1 MANSLNIAYTISAID
16 KLSPALK
23 KIEQQVAKLSKN
35 LQSLNKPIAV
45 QVNTKGA
52 QSSIAK
58 LKNQGGIINMK
69 VAATTSAA
77 ESAIAK
83 LKNQG
88 GVVAMKV
95 DADTSAA
102 ESAIASLKKDLNS
115 TMTVTAKNTGGTG
128 GISAMRMGG
137 AGKAGLMAGIT
148 GGAMSA
154 AGLGVAAA
162 GAAAVAGISASVVQF
177 AELETA
183 QLSLAKALDLGVKD
197 IGGYSTEL
205 ANLAVAVGINQ
216 TEITGM
222 AASYAKAD
230 SSLDPKSLAEITKL
244 TFASS
249 KAWDANADSV
259 MDSFQLLKTLYK
271 LDTSG
276 LTSMANKIDML
287 GDKFGVLNEQYLTDF
302 IAVGAANAKTI
313 GMSADEMLAWG
324 STAGEMKVQA
334 SEAANALKVIGSAVL
349 MAKAGD
355 DQAGSAIEKL
365 GGDFKKLDAMNPAQ
379 KLQEIMRLMNEY
391 KGIDKTELSADI
403 AGGNYNDVLLRM
415 SEGNA
420 TFAKSLELT
429 SDKSAIAGRVTKAL
443 SLEAQTLSGKY
454 NRAMAS
460 VTNFAASIGDMINQT
475 LFGKEVTAQFDATI
489 ANLSVAF
496 GGAGNNI
503 KFMEVAVFGLAFAF
517 DTVALGIGLVI
528 DAVSILGVVLKG
540 VVDAMSYLA
549 SGEFKL
555 ALAAVSEAGSKTSE
569 IVFNRVEAQ
578 RVQGKELEDKWAAI
592 KGGQRAMRD
601 RDGKIMQTETATGVK
616 IFTKPPATAA
626 VAGQPTGAAAK
637 PANPADAQNAQLTNQ
652 SAVINQQTSLKN
664 QEVAAKQ
671 AEVAQLTNQSAILQN
686 QATSN
691 FMAGVERFNQVANSI
706 SMAQTVAVGS
716 TGSQGR

>member
-52 QSSIAK
+52 QSAIAK

-69 VAATTSAA
+69 VA
-77 ESAIAK
+77 
-83 LKNQG
+83 
-88 GVVAMKV
+88 
-95 DADTSAA
+95 ADTSAA
-102 ESAIASLKKDLNS
+102 ESAIASLKKDLNA
-115 TMTVTAKNTGGTG
+115 TMTVGAKNTGG
-128 GISAMRMGG
+128 ISAIGLGG
-137 AGKAGLMAGIT
+137 AGRAGMTAGLT

-183 QLSLAKALDLGVKD
+183 QLALAKALDVGIKDLGAYGK
-197 IGGYSTEL
+197 EM
-205 ANLAVAVGINQ
+205 AKLAVEVGVNQ
-216 TEITGM
+216 TEVTSL
-222 AASYAKAD
+222 AAAYARAD
-230 SSLDPKSLAEITKL
+230 SSLDPAALAEITKL
-244 TFASS
+244 TYASS

-271 LDTSG
+271 MDTSG
-276 LTSMANKIDML
+276 LTSMANKVDML
-287 GDKFGVLNEQYLTDF
+287 GDKFGVLNEQYLIDF
-302 IAVGAANAKTI
+302 ITQGGAMAKSL
-313 GMSADEMLAWG
+313 GMNEDQMLAWA

-334 SEAANALKVIGSAVL
+334 SEAANALKVIGGNIN
-349 MAKAGD
+349 AGD
-355 DQAGSAIEKL
+355 ADEAIKSL
-365 GGDFKKLDAMNPAQ
+365 GLSLEDINKMSFSDKIQKTLEALGNYDGKDKTDLTKKLLDLKN
-379 KLQEIMRLMNEY
+379 Y
-391 KGIDKTELSADI
+391 KGADKGELAKMI
-403 AGGNYNDVLLRM
+403 AGGNYDDVLIRM
-415 SEGNA
+415 AEGNKVY
-420 TFAKSLELT
+420 AKSLELT
-429 SDKSAIAGRVTKAL
+429 SDAGKLNGRVMGAL
-443 SLEAQTLSGKY
+443 SLEAQTLSGRY
-454 NRAMAS
+454 NRAVAS
-460 VTNFAASIGDMINQT
+460 VTNFGASIGDMINQT

-517 DTVALGIGLVI
+517 DVVALGVGLVI
-528 DAVSILGVVLKG
+528 DGVSILGVVLKG

-578 RVQGKELEDKWAAI
+578 RIQGKELEDKWAAI
-592 KGGQRAMRD
+592 QGGQRAMRD

-626 VAGQPTGAAAK
+626 AGQTTGAAAK
-637 PANPADAQNAQLTNQ
+637 PANPVEAQNAQLTNQ

-706 SMAQTVAVGS
+706 NLSQTVAAGG
-716 TGSQGR
+716 TGNQGR

>member
-1 MANSLNIAYTISAID
+1 MSSSLNIAYTISAID

-35 LQSLNKPIAV
+35 LQNLNKPIAV

-52 QSSIAK
+52 QGAIAR

-69 VAATTSAA
+69 V
-77 ESAIAK
+77 
-83 LKNQG
+83 G
-88 GVVAMKV
+88 
-95 DADTSAA
+95 ADTSAA
-102 ESAIASLKKDLNS
+102 ESAIASLKKDLNA

-183 QLSLAKALDLGVKD
+183 QLALSKGLNKSMGEIGAYTSEMAKLSA
-197 IGGYSTEL
+197 E
-205 ANLAVAVGINQ
+205 VGLNQ
-216 TEITGM
+216 TEVTSM
-222 AASYAKAD
+222 AVAYAKAD
-230 SSLDPKSLAEITKL
+230 STLNPAQLKELTKL
-244 TFASS
+244 TIASS
-249 KAWDANADSV
+249 KAWDINSESV
-259 MDSFQLLKTLYK
+259 LDSFQLLQAIYG
-271 LDTSG
+271 LDSKG
-276 LTSMANKIDML
+276 LTEMANKIDML
-287 GDKFGVLNEQYLTDF
+287 GDNFGVLNEQYLNDF
-302 IAVGAANAKTI
+302 ISQGGAVAKSL
-313 GMSADEMLAWG
+313 GLNEDQMLAWA

-334 SEAANALKVIGSAVL
+334 GEASNALKIIGGNIN
-349 MAKAGD
+349 AGD
-355 DQAGSAIEKL
+355 ADEAIKSLGLNLAEIQKMPIAEKMQKILQAL
-365 GGDFKKLDAMNPAQ
+365 GNYDGAD
-379 KLQEIMRLMNEY
+379 
-391 KGIDKTELSADI
+391 KGELAKMI
-403 AGGNYNDVLLRM
+403 AGGNYDDVLVRM
-415 SEGNA
+415 STANEV
-420 TFAKSLELT
+420 FAKSLELT

-460 VTNFAASIGDMINQT
+460 VTNFGASIGDMINQT

-496 GGAGNNI
+496 GGAGNDI

-578 RVQGKELEDKWAAI
+578 RIQGKELDDKWAAI
-592 KGGQRAMRD
+592 QGGQRAMRD

-626 VAGQPTGAAAK
+626 AGQTAGAAAK
-637 PANPADAQNAQLTNQ
+637 PANPVEAQNAQLTNQ

-664 QEVAAKQ
+664 QEVVAKQ

-706 SMAQTVAVGS
+706 NLSQTVAAGG

>member
-1 MANSLNIAYTISAID
+1 MSSSLNIAYTISAID

-35 LQSLNKPIAV
+35 LQNLNKPIAV

-52 QSSIAK
+52 QSAIAK

-69 VAATTSAA
+69 VA
-77 ESAIAK
+77 
-83 LKNQG
+83 
-88 GVVAMKV
+88 
-95 DADTSAA
+95 ADTSAA
-102 ESAIASLKKDLNS
+102 ESAIASLKKDLNA
-115 TMTVTAKNTGGTG
+115 TMTVGAKNTGG
-128 GISAMRMGG
+128 ISSIGLGG
-137 AGKAGLMAGIT
+137 AGRAGMTAGLT

-183 QLSLAKALDLGVKD
+183 QLALSKGLNKSMGEIGAYTSEMAKLSA
-197 IGGYSTEL
+197 E
-205 ANLAVAVGINQ
+205 VGLNQ
-216 TEITGM
+216 TEVTSM
-222 AASYAKAD
+222 AVAYAKAD
-230 SSLDPKSLAEITKL
+230 STLNPAQLKELTKL
-244 TFASS
+244 TIASS
-249 KAWDANADSV
+249 KAWDINSESV
-259 MDSFQLLKTLYK
+259 LDSFQLLQAIYG
-271 LDTSG
+271 LDSKG
-276 LTSMANKIDML
+276 LTEMANKIDML
-287 GDKFGVLNEQYLTDF
+287 GDNFGVLNEQYLNDF
-302 IAVGAANAKTI
+302 ISQGGAVAKSL
-313 GMSADEMLAWG
+313 GLNEDQMLAWA

-334 SEAANALKVIGSAVL
+334 GEAANALKIIGGNIN
-349 MAKAGD
+349 AGD
-355 DQAGSAIEKL
+355 ADEAIKSLGLNLAEIQKMPIAEKMQKILQAL
-365 GGDFKKLDAMNPAQ
+365 GNYDGAD
-379 KLQEIMRLMNEY
+379 
-391 KGIDKTELSADI
+391 KGELAKMI
-403 AGGNYNDVLLRM
+403 AGGNYDDVLVRM
-415 SEGNA
+415 STSNEV
-420 TFAKSLELT
+420 FAKSLQLT
-429 SDKSAIAGRVTKAL
+429 SDKAAIAGRVTKAL
-443 SLEAQTLSGKY
+443 SLEAQTLSGRY

-460 VTNFAASIGDMINQT
+460 VTNFGASIGDMINQT
-475 LFGKEVTAQFDATI
+475 LFGKEVTAQFDASI

-496 GGAGNNI
+496 GGAGNDI

-555 ALAAVSEAGSKTSE
+555 ALAAVGEAGSKTSE

-592 KGGQRAMRD
+592 QGGQRAMRD

-626 VAGQPTGAAAK
+626 AGQTTGAAAK
-637 PANPADAQNAQLTNQ
+637 PANPAEAQNAQLTNQ

-686 QATSN
+686 QATTS

-706 SMAQTVAVGS
+706 NLSQTVAAGG
-716 TGSQGR
+716 TGNQGR

>member
-1 MANSLNIAYTISAID
+1 MSSSLNIAYTISAID

-35 LQSLNKPIAV
+35 LQNLNKPIAV

-52 QSSIAK
+52 QGAIAR

-69 VAATTSAA
+69 V
-77 ESAIAK
+77 
-83 LKNQG
+83 G
-88 GVVAMKV
+88 
-95 DADTSAA
+95 ADTSAA
-102 ESAIASLKKDLNS
+102 ESAIASLKKDLNA
-115 TMTVTAKNTGGTG
+115 TMTVTAKNMG
-128 GISAMRMGG
+128 GISAVGFGG
-137 AGKAGLMAGIT
+137 AGRAGMTAGLT

-183 QLSLAKALDLGVKD
+183 QLALSKGLNKSMGEIGAYTSEMAKLSA
-197 IGGYSTEL
+197 E
-205 ANLAVAVGINQ
+205 VGLNQ
-216 TEITGM
+216 TEVTSM
-222 AASYAKAD
+222 AVAYAKAD
-230 SSLDPKSLAEITKL
+230 STLNPAQLKELTKL
-244 TFASS
+244 TIASS
-249 KAWDANADSV
+249 KAWDINSESV
-259 MDSFQLLKTLYK
+259 LDSFQLLQAIYG
-271 LDTSG
+271 LDSKG
-276 LTSMANKIDML
+276 LTEMANKIDML
-287 GDKFGVLNEQYLTDF
+287 GDNFGVLNEQYLNDF
-302 IAVGAANAKTI
+302 ISQGGAVAKSL
-313 GMSADEMLAWG
+313 GLNEDQMLAWA

-334 SEAANALKVIGSAVL
+334 GEASNALKIIGGNIN
-349 MAKAGD
+349 AGD
-355 DQAGSAIEKL
+355 ADEAIKSLGLNLAEIQKMPIAEKMQKILQAL
-365 GGDFKKLDAMNPAQ
+365 GNYDGAD
-379 KLQEIMRLMNEY
+379 
-391 KGIDKTELSADI
+391 KGELAKMI
-403 AGGNYNDVLLRM
+403 AGGNYDDVLVRM
-415 SEGNA
+415 STANEV
-420 TFAKSLELT
+420 FAKSLELT

-460 VTNFAASIGDMINQT
+460 VTNFGASIGDMINQT

-496 GGAGNNI
+496 GGAGNDI

-578 RVQGKELEDKWAAI
+578 RIQGKELEDKWAAI
-592 KGGQRAMRD
+592 QGGQRAMRD

-626 VAGQPTGAAAK
+626 AGQTTGAAAK
-637 PANPADAQNAQLTNQ
+637 PANPAEAQNAQLTNQ

-686 QATSN
+686 QATTS

-706 SMAQTVAVGS
+706 NLSQTVAAGG
-716 TGSQGR
+716 TGNQGR

>member
-1 MANSLNIAYTISAID
+1 MSSSLNIAYTISAID

-35 LQSLNKPIAV
+35 LQNLNKPIAV

-52 QSSIAK
+52 QGAIAR

-69 VAATTSAA
+69 V
-77 ESAIAK
+77 
-83 LKNQG
+83 G
-88 GVVAMKV
+88 
-95 DADTSAA
+95 ADTSAA
-102 ESAIASLKKDLNS
+102 ESAIASLKKDLNA

-183 QLSLAKALDLGVKD
+183 QLALSKGLNKSMGEIGAYTSEMAKLSA
-197 IGGYSTEL
+197 E
-205 ANLAVAVGINQ
+205 VGLNQ
-216 TEITGM
+216 TEVTSM
-222 AASYAKAD
+222 AVAYAKAD
-230 SSLDPKSLAEITKL
+230 STLNPAQLKELTKL
-244 TFASS
+244 TIASS
-249 KAWDANADSV
+249 KAWDINSESV
-259 MDSFQLLKTLYK
+259 LDSFQLLQAIYG
-271 LDTSG
+271 LDSKG
-276 LTSMANKIDML
+276 LTEMANKIDML
-287 GDKFGVLNEQYLTDF
+287 GDNFGVLNEQYLNDF
-302 IAVGAANAKTI
+302 ISQGGAVAKSL
-313 GMSADEMLAWG
+313 GLNEDQMLAWA

-334 SEAANALKVIGSAVL
+334 GEASNALKIIGGNIN
-349 MAKAGD
+349 AGD
-355 DQAGSAIEKL
+355 ADEAIKSLGLNLAEIQKMPIAEKMQKILQAL
-365 GGDFKKLDAMNPAQ
+365 GNYDGAD
-379 KLQEIMRLMNEY
+379 
-391 KGIDKTELSADI
+391 KGELAKMI
-403 AGGNYNDVLLRM
+403 AGGNYDDVLVRM
-415 SEGNA
+415 STANEV
-420 TFAKSLELT
+420 FAKSLELT

-460 VTNFAASIGDMINQT
+460 VTNFGASIGDMINQT
-475 LFGKEVTAQFDATI
+475 MFGKEVTAQFDATI

-496 GGAGNNI
+496 GGAGNDI

-578 RVQGKELEDKWAAI
+578 RIQGKELEDKWAAI
-592 KGGQRAMRD
+592 QGGQRAMRD

-626 VAGQPTGAAAK
+626 AGQTAGAAAK
-637 PANPADAQNAQLTNQ
+637 PANPAEAQNAQLTNQ

-686 QATSN
+686 QATTS

-706 SMAQTVAVGS
+706 NLSQTVAAGG
-716 TGSQGR
+716 TGNQGR

>member
-52 QSSIAK
+52 QGAIAR
-58 LKNQGGIINMK
+58 LKNQGGTINMK
-69 VAATTSAA
+69 V
-77 ESAIAK
+77 
-83 LKNQG
+83 G
-88 GVVAMKV
+88 
-95 DADTSAA
+95 ADTSAA
-102 ESAIASLKKDLNS
+102 ESAIASLKKDLNA

-137 AGKAGLMAGIT
+137 AGRAGMTAGLT

-183 QLSLAKALDLGVKD
+183 QLALSKGLNKSMGEIGAYTSEMAKLSA
-197 IGGYSTEL
+197 E
-205 ANLAVAVGINQ
+205 VGLNQ
-216 TEITGM
+216 TEVTSM
-222 AASYAKAD
+222 AVAYAKAD
-230 SSLDPKSLAEITKL
+230 STLNPAQLKELTKL
-244 TFASS
+244 TIASS
-249 KAWDANADSV
+249 KAWDINSESV
-259 MDSFQLLKTLYK
+259 LDSFQLLQAIYG
-271 LDTSG
+271 LDSKG
-276 LTSMANKIDML
+276 LTEMANKIDML
-287 GDKFGVLNEQYLTDF
+287 GDNFGVLNEQYLNDF
-302 IAVGAANAKTI
+302 ISQGGAVAKSL
-313 GMSADEMLAWG
+313 GLNEDQMLAWA

-334 SEAANALKVIGSAVL
+334 GEASNALKIIGGNIN
-349 MAKAGD
+349 AGD
-355 DQAGSAIEKL
+355 ADEAIKSLGLNLAEIQKMPIAEKMQKILQAL
-365 GGDFKKLDAMNPAQ
+365 GNYDGAD
-379 KLQEIMRLMNEY
+379 
-391 KGIDKTELSADI
+391 KGELAKMI
-403 AGGNYNDVLLRM
+403 AGGNYDDVLVRM
-415 SEGNA
+415 STANEV
-420 TFAKSLELT
+420 FAKSLELT

-460 VTNFAASIGDMINQT
+460 VTNFGASIGDMINQT

-496 GGAGNNI
+496 GGAGNDI

-578 RVQGKELEDKWAAI
+578 RIQGKELEDKWAAI
-592 KGGQRAMRD
+592 QGGQRAMRD

-626 VAGQPTGAAAK
+626 AGQTAGAAAK
-637 PANPADAQNAQLTNQ
+637 PANPVEAQNAQLTNQ

-664 QEVAAKQ
+664 QEVVAKQ

-706 SMAQTVAVGS
+706 NLSQTVAAGG

>member
-1 MANSLNIAYTISAID
+1 MSSSLNIAYTISAID

-45 QVNTKGA
+45 QLNTKGA
-52 QSSIAK
+52 QGAIAK
-58 LKNQGGIINMK
+58 LKNQGGIIN
-69 VAATTSAA
+69 
-77 ESAIAK
+77 
-83 LKNQG
+83 
-88 GVVAMKV
+88 MKV

-102 ESAIASLKKDLNS
+102 ESAIASLKKDLNA
-115 TMTVTAKNTGGTG
+115 TMTVTAKNTGG
-128 GISAMRMGG
+128 ISALRVGG
-137 AGKAGLMAGIT
+137 AGRAGMTAGLT

-183 QLSLAKALDLGVKD
+183 QLALSKGLNKSMGEIGAYTSEMAKLSA
-197 IGGYSTEL
+197 E
-205 ANLAVAVGINQ
+205 VGLNQ
-216 TEITGM
+216 TEVTSM
-222 AASYAKAD
+222 AVAYAKAD
-230 SSLDPKSLAEITKL
+230 SSLNPAQLKELTKL
-244 TFASS
+244 TIASS
-249 KAWDANADSV
+249 KAWDINSESV
-259 MDSFQLLKTLYK
+259 LDSFQLLQAIYG
-271 LDTSG
+271 LDSKG
-276 LTSMANKIDML
+276 LTDMANKIDML
-287 GDKFGVLNEQYLTDF
+287 GDNFGVLNEQYLNDF
-302 IAVGAANAKTI
+302 ISQGGAMAKSL
-313 GMSADEMLAWG
+313 GLNEDQMLAWA

-334 SEAANALKVIGSAVL
+334 GEAANALKVIGGNIN
-349 MAKAGD
+349 AGD
-355 DQAGSAIEKL
+355 ADEAIKSLGLNLAEIQKMPVAEKMQKILQALGSYDGA
-365 GGDFKKLDAMNPAQ
+365 D
-379 KLQEIMRLMNEY
+379 
-391 KGIDKTELSADI
+391 KGELAKMI
-403 AGGNYNDVLLRM
+403 AGGNYDDVLVRM
-415 SEGNA
+415 STANEV
-420 TFAKSLELT
+420 FAKSLELT

-443 SLEAQTLSGKY
+443 SLEAQTLSGRY

-460 VTNFAASIGDMINQT
+460 VTNFGASIGDMINQT

-496 GGAGNNI
+496 GGAGNDI

-555 ALAAVSEAGSKTSE
+555 ALAAVGEAGSKTSE

-578 RVQGKELEDKWAAI
+578 RIQGKELEDKWAAI
-592 KGGQRAMRD
+592 QGGQRAMRD

-626 VAGQPTGAAAK
+626 AGQTAGAAAK
-637 PANPADAQNAQLTNQ
+637 PANPAEAQNAQLTNQ

-706 SMAQTVAVGS
+706 NMAQTVAAGG